1 MIILPVWAAVLVV
14 FLFIPVG
21 LAAYSF
27 GWWLRGRYAPVR
39 YIKSNVTTMTAQ
51 QAEAFDRVMDRADEV
66 FKEARR
72 IFK

>member
-39 YIKSNVTTMTAQ
+39 YIERKIDTMTPL
-51 QAEAFDRVMDRADEV
+51 QAAAFKRAFDRIDDV
-66 FKEARR
+66 FAEMRS